1 MLLER
6 ESELGTVR
14 LLSFFFLNDEKTWVS
29 SNEEK
34 EGLTVYSQE
43 REYLVTEI
51 KLEKLLVDAGDGL
64 VYLLSG
70 RVVGST
76 DLN

>member
-1 MLLER
+1 MLLKR
-6 ESELGTVR
+6 ESELGTVW

-43 REYLVTEI
+43 RECLVTEI

>member
-1 MLLER
+1 MW
-6 ESELGTVR
+6 